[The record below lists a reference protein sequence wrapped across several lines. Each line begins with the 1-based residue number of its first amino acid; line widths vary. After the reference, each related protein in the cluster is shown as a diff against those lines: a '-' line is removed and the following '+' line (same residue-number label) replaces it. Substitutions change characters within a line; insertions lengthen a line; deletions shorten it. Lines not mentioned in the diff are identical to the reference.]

1 MKITDFKGEI
11 PRRNRRLLPSGFATV
26 ARNVRL
32 EDGILRPFRKPLTV
46 HTLANSAVSFYRHG
60 DDWLSWNVTVNAV
73 QGPVAQDRLYY
84 TGANFQPKMRV
95 GNTEY
100 NLALPSPAVKLS
112 IAAENEQVFP
122 DINDPDADVD
132 LTAFEPPP
140 VITDGPATGEGQPNQ
155 LHVHQAPEFDPP
167 FDFKDTE
174 DTSTADL
181 NKFNIVRWMI
191 RHNTKPAIIHVRDQ
205 NGNLV
210 TTDNTTRVTISVSSG
225 NGDLLGN
232 TSATAVNGVVTLDD
246 LYLRAVWSHTILF
259 RYSSENLETAESSTE
274 SVDGDTAVLPPSQ
287 KGIPFALAIARQPE
301 GGVDDTSLVTL
312 PVIVVLDS
320 LGNICTGL
328 DGFEVTMTIAE
339 GNNAAIRGKRTAK
352 TVAGVARWGLSD
364 EIRVTGTTEDDII
377 LEFFGKDVASIMAD
391 PIRLEAN
398 RTKVTQTVLYTYTF
412 VTEFDEESAP
422 APVSDPFDWYSG
434 LIARLTGFF
443 QPPSGRGVNRIRLY
457 RSLTSFSGITDL
469 YFVAEIPIATQT
481 YDHDIEANPLAE
493 ILPSNDYD
501 PPPSSMRGL
510 TSMPNGMMAAFSGRE
525 VLFCEPYRPHAWPV
539 KYRLTVEHDIV
550 GVVSFGS
557 ALAILTNATPYVA
570 QGTSP
575 ETMVMEK
582 LEQNLPCVSAR
593 SIVDLGYSAAYAT
606 HEGLVL
612 IGIGQ
617 QGSVITRQMFTRD
630 QWQAFV
636 PSTIDA
642 ENYMGRYVFSYIP
655 EGGNRTMGMIDLTG
669 DMPFFIKI
677 DLNARTFHYEPES
690 GKMFI
695 LTGGA
700 DLWGKVIAEFDAP
713 DQEPMEMKW
722 RTGVMKLPGYVSF
735 GAILAQREDNNH
747 NHETSVTIRVIA
759 DGSVVREITTTSRLI
774 NLDTP
779 ERLPSG
785 FMSDE
790 WEIEVEGT
798 SALSHIYMGRSI
810 EEIGGMM

>member
-11 PRRNRRLLPSGFATV
+11 PKRNRRLLPSGFATV
-26 ARNVRL
+26 ASNVRL

-46 HTLANSAVSFYRHG
+46 HTLADSAVSFYRHG
-60 DDWLSWNVTVNAV
+60 DDWLSWNVTVNAA

-95 GNTEY
+95 GNTQY
-100 NLALPSPAVKLS
+100 NLALPSPASKLT
-112 IAAENEQVFP
+112 ITAQNEQVFP
-122 DINDPDADVD
+122 TVNDPDDFVD
-132 LTAFEPPP
+132 LDAFEPPP
-140 VITDGPATGEGQPNQ
+140 AITDGPAAGAGNPSQ
-155 LHVHQAPEFDPP
+155 LHVHQAPEFEPP
-167 FDFKDTE
+167 YDFMDE
-174 DTSTADL
+174 DTNTAFADRL
-181 NKFNIVRWMI
+181 GIPRGTI
-191 RHNTKPAIIHVRDQ
+191 RQNTTPAIIHVLDQ
-205 NGNLV
+205 NGDIV
-210 TTDNTTRVTISVSSG
+210 TTDNTTRVTMSVSSG
-225 NGDLLGN
+225 NGYVRGN
-232 TSATAVNGVVTLDD
+232 TSGTAVNGVVTLDD
-246 LYLRAVWSHTILF
+246 LYLLAAWLETIFF
-259 RYSSENLETAESSTE
+259 RYSASGLKTDISSTE
-274 SVDGDTAVLPPSQ
+274 TVEGDTAVLPPSQ
-287 KGIPFALAIARQPE
+287 KGIPFALGIARQPE
-301 GGVDDTSLVTL
+301 GGVDNESLVTL
-312 PVIVVLDS
+312 PVVVVLDA

-352 TVAGVARWGLSD
+352 TAEGVARWSLDD

-377 LEFFGKDVASIMAD
+377 FEFFGKDVAPVLSD

-398 RTKVTQTVLYTYTF
+398 RTLVTQTVLYTYTF

-422 APVSDPFDWYSG
+422 APVSDFFEWYSG
-434 LIARLTGFF
+434 LVARLTDFF
-443 QPPSGRGVNRIRLY
+443 SPPSGRGVNRIRIY
-457 RSLTSFSGITDL
+457 RSLTSFSGITDF
-469 YFVAEIPIATQT
+469 YFVSEIAIATQT
-481 YDHDIEANPLAE
+481 YDHDIDESPLAE

-501 PPPSSMRGL
+501 PPPASMHGL

-525 VLFCEPYRPHAWPV
+525 VLFSEPYRPHAWPV

-557 ALAILTNATPYVA
+557 ALAILTNSTPYVA

-617 QGSVITRQMFTRD
+617 QGNVITRQMFTRD
-630 QWQAFV
+630 QWQSFV

-655 EGGNRTMGMIDLTG
+655 EGGIRTMGMIDLTG
-669 DMPFFIKI
+669 DMPFFVKI
-677 DLNARTFHYEPES
+677 DLATRTFHYEPES
-690 GKMFI
+690 GKLFI
-695 LTGGA
+695 LTGTDEETFGR
-700 DLWGKVIAEFDAP
+700 LIAEFDAP
-713 DQEPMEMKW
+713 DQEPMDMIW
-722 RTGVMKLPGYVSF
+722 RSGVMKLPGYVSF
-735 GAILAQREDNNH
+735 GAILAQSEDNNH
-747 NHETSVTIRVIA
+747 NHETSVAIRVIA
-759 DGSVVREITTTSRLI
+759 DGSVAREITT
-774 NLDTP
+774 LDTP

>member
-60 DDWLSWNVTVNAV
+60 DDWLSWNVTVNAA

-84 TGANFQPKMRV
+84 TGANFQPKMRANGTV
-95 GNTEY
+95 Y
-100 NLALPSPAVKLS
+100 NLALPSPASKLT
-112 IAAENEQVFP
+112 ITAQNEQVFP
-122 DINDPDADVD
+122 VINDPDADVD

-140 VITDGPATGEGQPNQ
+140 AITDGPAAGAGQPSE
-155 LHVHQAPEFDPP
+155 LHVHQAPEFEPPYDFMDP
-167 FDFKDTE
+167 E
-174 DTSTADL
+174 DTNTAFLDRL
-181 NKFNIVRWMI
+181 GIPRGAI
-191 RHNTKPAIIHVRDQ
+191 RQNTKPAIIHVLDQ
-205 NGNLV
+205 NGNLA
-210 TTDNTTRVTISVSSG
+210 TTDNTTRVTMSVSSE
-225 NGDLLGN
+225 NGYVRGN

-246 LYLRAVWSHTILF
+246 LYLLAAWSQTIFF
-259 RYSSENLETAESSTE
+259 RYSAGGLKTATSSTE
-274 SVDGDTAVLPPSQ
+274 SVEGDTAVLPPSQ
-287 KGIPFALAIARQPE
+287 KGIPFALGIARQPE
-301 GGVDDTSLVTL
+301 GGVDNESLVTL
-312 PVIVVLDS
+312 PVVVVLDA

-352 TVAGVARWGLSD
+352 TAEGVARWGLDD

-377 LEFFGKDVASIMAD
+377 FEFFGKDVEPVLSD

-398 RTKVTQTVLYTYTF
+398 RTLVTQTVLYTYTF

-422 APVSDPFDWYSG
+422 APASDFFEWYSG
-434 LIARLTGFF
+434 LVARLTDFSS
-443 QPPSGRGVNRIRLY
+443 PPSGRGVNRIRIY

-606 HEGLVL
+606 HEGLVV

-617 QGSVITRQMFTRD
+617 QGNVITRQMFTRD

-655 EGGNRTMGMIDLTG
+655 EGSNRTMGMIDLTG
-669 DMPFFIKI
+669 DMPFFVKI
-677 DLNARTFHYEPES
+677 DLAVRTFHYEPEI
-690 GKMFI
+690 GKLFI
-695 LTGGA
+695 LTGTDESTFGR
-700 DLWGKVIAEFDAP
+700 LIAEFDAP
-713 DQEPMEMKW
+713 DQEPMDMKW

-735 GAILAQREDNNH
+735 GALLAQSEDNNH
-747 NHETSVTIRVIA
+747 NHETSVAIRVIA
-759 DGSVVREITTTSRLI
+759 DGSVAREIT

>member
-1 MKITDFKGEI
+1 MRITDFKGEI
-11 PRRNRRLLPSGFATV
+11 PKRNRRLLPSGFATV

-32 EDGILRPFRKPLTV
+32 DDGILRPFRKPLTV
-46 HTLANSAVSFYRHG
+46 HTLADSAVSFYRHG
-60 DDWLSWNVTVNAV
+60 NNWLSWNVTVNAV

-84 TGANFQPKMRV
+84 TGANFQPKMRTS
-95 GNTEY
+95 GTEY
-100 NLALPSPAVKLS
+100 NLALLSPASKLS

-122 DINDPDADVD
+122 NTNDPDAAVD

-140 VITDGPATGEGQPNQ
+140 EITAGPPAGSSQPSQ
-155 LHVHQAPEFDPP
+155 LHVHQAPEFEPPHDSMDPEGTNT
-167 FDFKDTE
+167 FVLD
-174 DTSTADL
+174 A
-181 NKFNIVRWMI
+181 I
-191 RHNTKPAIIHVRDQ
+191 RIPRGSPRGNTKPAIIHILDQ
-205 NGNLV
+205 NGNLAS
-210 TTDNTTRVTISVSSG
+210 TDNTTRVTMTVSSG
-225 NGDLLGN
+225 NGRLLG
-232 TSATAVNGVVTLDD
+232 SGGVSGTAVNGVVTLDNM
-246 LYLRAVWSHTILF
+246 YLLAAWNETVTF
-259 RYSSENLETAESSTE
+259 RYSATNLKTATSSTE
-274 SVDGDTAVLPPSQ
+274 TVEGDIAVLPPDY

-312 PVIVVLDS
+312 PVVVVLDA

-339 GNNAAIRGKRTAK
+339 GNDAAIRGKRTAK
-352 TVAGVARWGLSD
+352 TLAGVARWGLSD

-377 LEFFGKDVASIMAD
+377 LKFFGKDVASILAD
-391 PIRLEAN
+391 PIRLASN

-422 APVSDPFDWYSG
+422 APVSEPFEWYSG
-434 LIARLTGFF
+434 LIARLSGFSS
-443 QPPSGRGVNRIRLY
+443 PLSGRGVNRIRLY

-469 YFVAEIPIATQT
+469 YFVAEIPISTQT
-481 YDHDIEANPLAE
+481 YDHDIEASPLAE

-539 KYRLTVEHDIV
+539 RYRLTVEHDIV

-606 HEGLVL
+606 HEGLVV

-617 QGSVITRQMFTRD
+617 QGNVITRQMFTRD

-642 ENYMGRYVFSYIP
+642 ENYMGRYIFSYIP
-655 EGGNRTMGMIDLTG
+655 EGGNRTMGAIDLTG
-669 DMPFFIKI
+669 DLPFFVKI
-677 DLNARTFHYEPES
+677 DLATRTFHYEPES
-690 GKMFI
+690 GKLFI
-695 LTGGA
+695 LTGTDGTFGR
-700 DLWGKVIAEFDAP
+700 LIAEFDAP
-713 DQEPMEMKW
+713 AQEPMDMKW

-735 GAILAQREDNNH
+735 GALLAQSEDNNH
-747 NHETSVTIRVIA
+747 NHETSVAIRVIA
-759 DGSVVREITTTSRLI
+759 NGSVKREITT
-774 NLDTP
+774 LDTP
-779 ERLPSG
+779 QRLPSG

-810 EEIGGMM
+810 EEIGGMV